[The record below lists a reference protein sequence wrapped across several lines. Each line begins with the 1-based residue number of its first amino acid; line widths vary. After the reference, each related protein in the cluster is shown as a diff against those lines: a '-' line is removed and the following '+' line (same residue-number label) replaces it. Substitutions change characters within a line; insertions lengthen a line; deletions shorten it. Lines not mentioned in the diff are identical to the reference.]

1 MSLKDKFVNM
11 LASFA
16 DDQIPGEPE
25 IHGEKQISPRFL
37 GQEKTILEMMLDA
50 PESHNSLFDDGYLNH
65 GMPGVNIHL
74 GRYYADFDS

>member
-25 IHGEKQISPRFL
+25 IHGEKQISPQFL
-37 GQEKTILEMMLDA
+37 GQEKTLLEMMLDA
-50 PESHNSLFDDGYLNH
+50 PVGRDRSSP
-65 GMPGVNIHL
+65 GMRLENGGPGVNPYF
-74 GRYYADFDS
+74 GPYN

>member
-25 IHGEKQISPRFL
+25 IHGEKQISPQFL
-37 GQEKTILEMMLDA
+37 GQEKTLLEKMLDA
-50 PESHNSLFDDGYLNH
+50 PATPDDGYLSRYMKY
-65 GMPGVNIHL
+65 GGPGVNIRL
-74 GRYYADFDS
+74 GPFN

>member
-25 IHGEKQISPRFL
+25 IHGEKQISPQFL
-37 GQEKTILEMMLDA
+37 GQEKTVLEMMLDA
-50 PESHNSLFDDGYLNH
+50 PVSRGDGYCAGSVAEYWKLESQGIYRIGPYN
-65 GMPGVNIHL
+65 
-74 GRYYADFDS
+74 